1 MVLLKKLF
9 QFLGLNEEINRFL
22 TLGLC
27 NNIVL
32 FLYTLY
38 EKNLLSGIFIENKT
52 NLGFLGRILIVLV
65 STFCFSK
72 IFKKNGILFQER
84 VLNMLG
90 VVPTIVFFLILL
102 ELLFTLSLRAGILTL
117 IGLEVFF
124 FCIAFHL
131 TQYLVCKILFLL
143 LKHLFLFYVFFRSTV
158 NVKRL
163 REFYYLHPS
172 FYDYTLVYIVLQG
185 EKLEKNR
192 AIITLVLF
200 VTMIAVYKLHSLYC
214 CI

>member
-1 MVLLKKLF
+1 MVLLKKLV

-27 NNIVL
+27 NNIVF

-90 VVPTIVFFLILL
+90 VVPTIVFFLIFL
-102 ELLFTLSLRAGILTL
+102 E
-117 IGLEVFF
+117 
-124 FCIAFHL
+124 
-131 TQYLVCKILFLL
+131 
-143 LKHLFLFYVFFRSTV
+143 
-158 NVKRL
+158 
-163 REFYYLHPS
+163 
-172 FYDYTLVYIVLQG
+172 
-185 EKLEKNR
+185 
-192 AIITLVLF
+192 
-200 VTMIAVYKLHSLYC
+200 
-214 CI
+214 